1 MKVFNDHY
9 VTNTKSE
16 IAVFMVDGKRIEVS
30 NGGADGEQD
39 VQIIPMSEFDDYKV
53 DPATKTE
60 INGEDIQLLDF
71 DGETDVPQAAMV
83 DGKMTSITINRPD
96 ILPKGHYVA
105 YGLASSFGLKRGC
118 VYLFKD

>member
-9 VTNTKSE
+9 VTNTKAQM
-16 IAVFMVDGKRIEVS
+16 AVFMVDGKRVEVS

-39 VQIIPMSEFDDYKV
+39 IQIVPMAEFDDYKV

-60 INGEDIQLLDF
+60 INGKEIQLLDF
-71 DGETDVPQAAMV
+71 DGKTDVPQAAMV
-83 DGKMTSITINRPD
+83 DGKMTSITLNRPD
-96 ILPKGHYVA
+96 ILPEGHYVA
-105 YGLASSFGLKRGC
+105 YSLAPSFGLKRGC